1 MPNLVADLKNNDS
14 KQNAESLII
23 EQKLNSLF
31 YEKPKIN
38 EEAKLINLVLSKN
51 GYNTERV
58 GLHASAIIT
67 SDNEFCYREQVLS
80 LFYKQR
86 QGEQTNIKLKRIFEE
101 GNAIHEKW
109 QRLFIR
115 GGIAMLQDLDR
126 TRNIDKYNLSYTPDA
141 IVKIGKFT
149 YVVEIKSVNTYQ
161 FKNMKSHQ
169 SGKKQLM
176 FYMLLSGINKG
187 FVLAEDKNTQEF
199 KVFVYDYDK
208 EVVLPFIERL
218 EAIQTYKKQFKEEK
232 KIVKRICDNSTCKRA
247 SKCPMRDACFNIGMG
262 RIKL

>member
-31 YEKPKIN
+31 YEKPMIE
-38 EEAKLINLVLSKN
+38 EEAEFIHLVLSKN
-51 GYNTERV
+51 GYNTERA

-67 SDNEFCYREQVLS
+67 SDNEFCYREQILS
-80 LFYKQR
+80 LFFKQK
-86 QGEQTNIKLKRIFEE
+86 QGEQIPISQKRIFEA
-101 GNAIHEKW
+101 GTSIHEKW

-115 GGIAMLQDLDR
+115 GKIATPQDLDH
-126 TRNIDKYNLSYTPDA
+126 TRYANKYDLSYTPDA
-141 IVKIGKFT
+141 IVKIGKFQ
-149 YVVEIKSVNTYQ
+149 YIVEIKSVNTYQ
-161 FKNMKSHQ
+161 FKNMRSHP

-176 FYMLLSGINKG
+176 LYMFLSGIHKG

-199 KVFVYDYDK
+199 KVFVYDYDE

-218 EAIQTYKKQFKEEK
+218 EAIQVYKKQFKEEK
-232 KIVKRICDNSTCKRA
+232 KIVKRICPNSTCKRA
-247 SKCPMRDACFNIGMG
+247 LKCPMLDACFNIGMG